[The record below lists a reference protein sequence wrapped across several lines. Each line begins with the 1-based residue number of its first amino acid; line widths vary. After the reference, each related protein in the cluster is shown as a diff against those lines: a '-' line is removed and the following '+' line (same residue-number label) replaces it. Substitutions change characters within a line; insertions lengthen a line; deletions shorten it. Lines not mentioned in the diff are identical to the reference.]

1 MFCSTLDVA
10 RRYALSADIMA
21 IIPRKAIMS
30 PEAWNTTEAAFASG
44 AGDDAITGLPRLPM
58 REILRNK
65 YTNVTISITLIND
78 LCISFLFFVSSAGIA
93 LISKPVK
100 HQQTMITV
108 RRKSF
113 VFILKNGVKFSRLI

>member
-1 MFCSTLDVA
+1 MFCNTLDVA

-21 IIPRKAIMS
+21 IIPRKAIMP

-44 AGDDAITGLPRLPM
+44 AGDDAIKELPRLPM

-78 LCISFLFFVSSAGIA
+78 LCICLLYTSDAADDLLCVDLG
-93 LISKPVK
+93 
-100 HQQTMITV
+100 
-108 RRKSF
+108 
-113 VFILKNGVKFSRLI
+113 